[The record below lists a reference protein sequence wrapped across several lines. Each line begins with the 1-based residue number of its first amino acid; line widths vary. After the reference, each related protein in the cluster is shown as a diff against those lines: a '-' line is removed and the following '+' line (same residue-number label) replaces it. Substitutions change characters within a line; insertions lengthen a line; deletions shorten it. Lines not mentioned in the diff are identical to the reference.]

1 MSNKLS
7 NCHNINFYILYLRA
21 PIMYR
26 FSEIFEYRPRPS
38 LLIVSVTLRLS
49 VNMLIVWK
57 GEPNESGSCSGDI
70 ASPQNFYSTKE
81 EEEEEK
87 TPIIRLVDVISHQ
100 NGWFFKLF
108 QRAFDP
114 PFGNIS
120 IIKNLE
126 IVRMHKKIGLA
137 QPNKGWGA
145 SQCLLAEFYQMIIN

>member
-7 NCHNINFYILYLRA
+7 NCHNINLYILYPSA

-49 VNMLIVWK
+49 VNMLILWK

-81 EEEEEK
+81 EEEEK
-87 TPIIRLVDVISHQ
+87 TSIIRLMGVISHQ

-145 SQCLLAEFYQMIIN
+145 S